1 MGASLNVLTCDGFLL
16 KQLTGAGLGWLNYNR
31 ETVNQMNVFPVPD
44 GDTGTNMSLT
54 MRKAY
59 DQVALVND
67 RHVGNVSGGIAQGAL
82 MGARGNSGVILSQWW
97 RGFAR
102 VLDAHEAFDAALFA
116 QACSAAVETAYKAVV
131 EPVEGTIL
139 TVSRRAM
146 EAVREHANAEKDLML
161 LFEAKVE
168 AGYDAVRHTPEQ
180 LPILKKAGVVDSGGL
195 GLVYMFEGM
204 LRYLRGDDIPGLEQ
218 EANGS
223 SANWRDALEPDDVEG
238 YGYDVQFLMRGRD
251 MNVAAVRSAISNL
264 GWSALVVG
272 DPELIKVHVHVH
284 DPGVPLSYAIS
295 QGAALEDVIVEDM
308 QRQYQVYVEK
318 RLERESQEMERV
330 ENVAVITV
338 ASGHGLKHLF
348 TDELQ
353 TAHVIE
359 GGQTMNP
366 STEDF
371 LAVIH
376 AISNR
381 SVVLLPNN
389 KNIILAAEQAAS
401 LAQDK
406 LVRVVPSRTIPQG
419 ISAMIAY
426 HNLPDTQEMNAVVE
440 AMNGA
445 LLSVVSCEITRATR
459 SAEFGD
465 VVVREGQYIG
475 LVNGDLVVSGYD
487 MVDLVRDLLRKAGA
501 GERELVT
508 VYYGEGIQAAQAQGL
523 ADGLSI
529 DFSDQE
535 FEIVN
540 GGQPL
545 YPYLISIE

>member
-1 MGASLNVLTCDGFLL
+1 MAANLLTCDGLLL
-16 KQLTGAGLGWLNYNR
+16 KELTGAGLGWLNYNR

-59 DQVALVND
+59 DQVAQMED
-67 RHVGNVSGGIAQGAL
+67 KHVGYISSEIAQGAL

-102 VLDAHEAFDAALFA
+102 ALEGREAFDAALFA
-116 QACSAAVETAYKAVV
+116 QACSAAVDTAYKAVV

-146 EAVREHANAEKDLML
+146 EAVRDHARTEKDLTAL
-161 LFEAKVE
+161 LEAKVE
-168 AGYDAVRHTPEQ
+168 AGYDAVRQTPEQ

-204 LRYLRGDDIPGLEQ
+204 LRALRGQEIPTLEQ
-218 EANGS
+218 ATEGRA
-223 SANWRDALEPDDVEG
+223 ADWQDALEPDDSEG

-251 MNVAAVRSAISNL
+251 MNVAAVREAISDM
-264 GWSALVVG
+264 GWSTLVVG
-272 DPELIKVHVHVH
+272 DPQLIKVHVHVH
-284 DPGVPLSYAIS
+284 DPGVPLSYAIG
-295 QGAALEDVIVEDM
+295 QGAALEDVVVENM
-308 QRQYQVYVEK
+308 QRQYEVYVEK
-318 RLERESQEMERV
+318 RLKRETEEMHIIQ
-330 ENVAVITV
+330 NVAVITV
-338 ASGHGLKHLF
+338 ASGQGLKRLF
-348 TDELQ
+348 TEELQ
-353 TAHVIE
+353 VAHVIE

-371 LAVIH
+371 LAAIH
-376 AISNR
+376 AVPNT

-389 KNIILAAEQAAS
+389 KNVILAAEQAAS
-401 LAQDK
+401 LAQAK
-406 LVRVVPSRTIPQG
+406 QVRVVPSRTIPQG

-426 HNLPDTQEMNAVVE
+426 SNLPDAQDINQVVP
-440 AMNGA
+440 AMKAA
-445 LLSVVSCEITRATR
+445 LDAVVSCEVTRATR

-465 VVVREGQYIG
+465 LVVREGQFIG
-475 LVNGDLVVSGYD
+475 LIDDQLVVADYD
-487 MVDLVRDLLRKAGA
+487 MVELVRDLLRKAGA
-501 GERELVT
+501 DERELVT
-508 VYYGEGIQAAQAQGL
+508 VYYGDSIHATQAQAL
-523 ADGLSI
+523 VDVLSV
-529 DFSDQE
+529 DFPDQE

>member
-1 MGASLNVLTCDGFLL
+1 MATSMNLLSCDGLLL

-59 DQVALVND
+59 DQVALLND
-67 RHVGNVSGGIAQGAL
+67 KHVGHVSGGIAQGAL

-102 VLDAHEAFDAALFA
+102 GLEGHEVFDSALFA
-116 QACSAAVETAYKAVV
+116 QACRVAVEMAYKAVV

-146 EAVREHANAEKDLML
+146 EAVQEHARAKQDLTL

-168 AGYDAVRHTPEQ
+168 AGYDAVRHTPDQ

-195 GLVYMFEGM
+195 GLVYIFEGM
-204 LRYLRGDDIPGLEQ
+204 LRFLRGEDIPTLEQ
-218 EANGS
+218 A
-223 SANWRDALEPDDVEG
+223 AATTAAAWQDALEPEDAEG

-251 MNVAAVRSAISNL
+251 MDVAVVRSAISNI
-264 GWSALVVG
+264 GWSTLVVG
-272 DPELIKVHVHVH
+272 NSDLIKVHVHVH
-284 DPGVPLSYAIS
+284 DPGVPLSYAIG
-295 QGAALEDVIVEDM
+295 QGAALDDVVVENM
-308 QRQYQVYVEK
+308 QKQYETYVEK
-318 RLERESQEMERV
+318 RIARETEEMHKIETV
-330 ENVAVITV
+330 GVVAVV
-338 ASGHGLKHLF
+338 AGQGLARLY

-353 TAHVIE
+353 AAHVIE

-371 LAVIH
+371 LAAVH
-376 AISNR
+376 AVSNKQII
-381 SVVLLPNN
+381 LLPNN
-389 KNIILAAEQAAS
+389 KNVILAAEQAAS

-406 LVRVVPSRTIPQG
+406 QVRVVPSRTIPQG

-426 HNLPDTQEMNAVVE
+426 HNLPDARELSTVVE
-440 AMNGA
+440 AMKAA
-445 LLSVVSCEITRATR
+445 LNAVLSCEVTRATR
-459 SAEFGD
+459 NAEIGD

-475 LVNGDLVVSGYD
+475 LLNGDLVVAGYD

-501 GERELVT
+501 GEHELVT
-508 VYYGEGIQAAQAQGL
+508 VYYGDGIHTTQAQALMDVL
-523 ADGLSI
+523 AV
-529 DFSDQE
+529 DFPHLE
-535 FEIVN
+535 FEIVD

>member
-1 MGASLNVLTCDGFLL
+1 MAASMKLLSCDGLLL

-59 DQVALVND
+59 DRVALVND
-67 RHVGNVSGGIAQGAL
+67 RHVGKVSSGIAQGSL

-97 RGFAR
+97 CGFAQA
-102 VLDAHEAFDAALFA
+102 LDRHEAFDAALFA
-116 QACSAAVETAYKAVV
+116 QACSAAVETAYKAVI

-146 EAVREHANAEKDLML
+146 EAVRERANGENDLMV
-161 LFEAKVE
+161 LFEAKVN

-195 GLVYMFEGM
+195 GLVYIFEGM
-204 LRYLRGDDIPGLEQ
+204 LRFLRGEDIPSLEQ
-218 EANGS
+218 VAEGG
-223 SANWRDALEPDDVEG
+223 SANWQDALEPDHAEG
-238 YGYDVQFLMRGRD
+238 YGYDVQFLMRGQD
-251 MNVAAVRSAISNL
+251 MNVATVRQAISGM
-264 GWSALVVG
+264 GWSTLVVG

-284 DPGVPLSYAIS
+284 DPGAPLSYAIG
-295 QGAALEDVIVEDM
+295 QGAALEDVVVENM
-308 QRQYQVYVEK
+308 QRQYEVYVEK
-318 RLERESQEMERV
+318 RLERESQEMGRV

-338 ASGHGLKHLF
+338 ASGQGLKHLF
-348 TDELQ
+348 SGELQ
-353 TAHVIE
+353 VAHVIE

-371 LAVIH
+371 LAAIH
-376 AISNR
+376 AGSNR
-381 SVVLLPNN
+381 SVVVLPNN

-406 LVRVVPSRTIPQG
+406 QVRVVPSRTIPQG

-426 HNLPDTQEMNAVVE
+426 NNLPDTQEINTVVAAMKE
-440 AMNGA
+440 ALMA
-445 LLSVVSCEITRATR
+445 VVSCEVTRATR

-475 LVNGDLVVSGYD
+475 LVNGDLVVAGYD
-487 MVDLVRDLLRKAGA
+487 LMDLVRDLLRKAGA

-508 VYYGEGIQAAQAQGL
+508 VYYGDGIDAAQAQALVAVL
-523 ADGLSI
+523 AV
-529 DFSDQE
+529 DFPDQE

>member
-1 MGASLNVLTCDGFLL
+1 MAASMNLSSCDGLLL

-59 DQVALVND
+59 DQVALAND

-102 VLDAHEAFDAALFA
+102 ALEDYDAFDAALFA

-146 EAVREHANAEKDLML
+146 EAVRELANGENDLL
-161 LFEAKVE
+161 RLFEAKVE
-168 AGYDAVRHTPEQ
+168 AGYYAVRHTPEQ

-195 GLVYMFEGM
+195 GLVYIFEGM
-204 LRYLRGDDIPGLEQ
+204 LRFLRGEDIPSLEQ
-218 EANGS
+218 TAERD
-223 SANWRDALEPDDVEG
+223 SATWRDALEPDDAEG
-238 YGYDVQFLMRGRD
+238 YGYDVQFLMRGRG
-251 MNVAAVRSAISNL
+251 MSVAAVRQSISAM
-264 GWSALVVG
+264 GWSTLVVG
-272 DPELIKVHVHVH
+272 DQELIKVHVHVH
-284 DPGVPLSYAIS
+284 DPGAPLSYAVG
-295 QGAALEDVIVEDM
+295 QGAALEDVVVENM
-308 QRQYQVYVEK
+308 QRQYEAYVEK
-318 RLERESQEMERV
+318 RLERETQEMGRV
-330 ENVAVITV
+330 ENVAVIAV
-338 ASGHGLKHLF
+338 ASGQGLKRLF

-353 TAHVIE
+353 AAHVIE

-371 LAVIH
+371 LAAIH
-376 AISNR
+376 AVSKS

-406 LVRVVPSRTIPQG
+406 QVQVVPSRTIPQG
-419 ISAMIAY
+419 ICAMIAY
-426 HNLPDTQEMNAVVE
+426 NNLPDAQQINAVVA
-440 AMNGA
+440 AMKDA
-445 LLSVVSCEITRATR
+445 LTSVVSCEVTRATR
-459 SAEFGD
+459 SAEFGS

-475 LVNGDLVVSGYD
+475 LVNGNLVVAGSD
-487 MVDLVRDLLRKAGA
+487 MVELVRALLRKAGA

-508 VYYGEGIQAAQAQGL
+508 VY
-523 ADGLSI
+523 
-529 DFSDQE
+529 
-535 FEIVN
+535 
-540 GGQPL
+540 
-545 YPYLISIE
+545 

>member
-1 MGASLNVLTCDGFLL
+1 MGSSVNVLTCDGILL

-59 DQVALVND
+59 DQIALVND
-67 RHVGNVSGGIAQGAL
+67 KHVGNVSGGIAQGAL

-102 VLDAHEAFDAALFA
+102 VLDSHEAFDAALFA
-116 QACSAAVETAYKAVV
+116 QACSTAVETAYKAVV

-146 EAVREHANAEKDLML
+146 EAVREHANAEKDLRL
-161 LFEAKVE
+161 LLAAKVE

-204 LRYLRGDDIPGLEQ
+204 LRFLRGEDIPGLEQ
-218 EANGS
+218 GANGKP
-223 SANWRDALEPDDVEG
+223 ANWRDTLQPEDVEG

-251 MNVAAVRSAISNL
+251 MNVVAVRSAISNL

-284 DPGVPLSYAIS
+284 DPGVPLSYAVS
-295 QGAALEDVIVEDM
+295 QGAALEDVVVEDM
-308 QRQYQVYVEK
+308 QRQYEVYVEK
-318 RLERESQEMERV
+318 RLERQSQEMERV
-330 ENVAVITV
+330 EQVAVITV
-338 ASGHGLKHLF
+338 ASGQGLKHLF

-353 TAHVIE
+353 AAHVIE

-366 STEDF
+366 STENF
-371 LAVIH
+371 LAAIH
-376 AISNR
+376 AVSNQG
-381 SVVLLPNN
+381 VVLLPNN

-401 LAQDK
+401 LVQDK
-406 LVRVVPSRTIPQG
+406 QVRVVPSRTVPQG

-426 HNLPDTQEMNAVVE
+426 HNLPETQNVNAVVE
-440 AMNGA
+440 AMNSA
-445 LLSVVSCEITRATR
+445 LSSVVSCEITRATR
-459 SAEFGD
+459 SAELGE
-465 VVVREGQYIG
+465 VAVHEGQYIG
-475 LVNGDLVVSGYD
+475 LVNGDLVVANDD
-487 MVDLVRDLLRKAGA
+487 MVPLARDLLRKAGA
-501 GERELVT
+501 DEHELVT
-508 VYYGEGIQAAQAQGL
+508 VYYGDGIRAAQAQAL
-523 ADGLSI
+523 VDELSAD
-529 DFSDQE
+529 FPDQE
-535 FEIVN
+535 FEIVD

-545 YPYLISIE
+545 YPYLISVE